1 MSWAYSDWRSQA
13 TPALRLARL
22 NLHLQELTDAVGR
35 ELAGDGKSKSE
46 NNIAR
51 LIELA
56 EKERE
61 KLQERVDRTGA
72 SGGVT
77 QIRIRTP
84 RGGGCDDDGCR
95 C

>member
-1 MSWAYSDWRSQA
+1 MTWTYSDWRAQA

-35 ELAGDGKSKSE
+35 ELSGDGKSKSE
-46 NNIAR
+46 TNITR
-51 LIELA
+51 LLELA

-61 KLQERVDRTGA
+61 KLQARVDRT
-72 SGGVT
+72 STGVVS
-77 QIRIRTP
+77 QIRIRRP
-84 RGGGCDDDGCR
+84 GGGECEDPDGC